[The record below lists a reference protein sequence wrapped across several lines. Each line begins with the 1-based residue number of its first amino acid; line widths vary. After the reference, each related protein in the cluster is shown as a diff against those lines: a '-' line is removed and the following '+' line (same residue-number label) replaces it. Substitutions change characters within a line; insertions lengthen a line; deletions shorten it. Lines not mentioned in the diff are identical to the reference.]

1 MIELA
6 KPKKI
11 NPMLHNCFVLLS
23 RGLAMSE
30 TSRIS
35 TVIQVALLE
44 TSVWISHVL
53 NGEGMELSLILQ
65 NNQS

>member
-1 MIELA
+1 
-6 KPKKI
+6 
-11 NPMLHNCFVLLS
+11 MLHNCFVLLS